1 MANPFEAIRAKAGDQ
16 QKSVDWYQ
24 AQVRKLGAINTN
36 QLMREGKFTNQIL
49 PGFMYMF
56 YYDPKYKE
64 TLPYYDRFPLVLP
77 FRRVPGGFYAIN
89 FHYLPYLV
97 RIRMLEFLNQYATDE
112 GMSENTR
119 LRLSWRLI
127 ESSSRL
133 KPIQHCVKHYLNDHV
148 RSRFLNIPYTDWV
161 TATQL
166 PVERFIGA
174 KKDTVWRETR
184 KKYL

>member
-1 MANPFEAIRAKAGDQ
+1 MANPFETLRQNVGD
-16 QKSVDWYQ
+16 KERSVTWYQ
-24 AQVRKLGAINTN
+24 SQVRKLGTINTN
-36 QLMREGKFTNQIL
+36 QLLREGVLTNQIF

-77 FRRVPGGFYAIN
+77 FRRVPGGFYGIN
-89 FHYLPYLV
+89 LHYLPYMI
-97 RIRMLEFLNQYATDE
+97 RIRMLGFLNQYATDTNMNE
-112 GMSENTR
+112 KTR

-133 KPIQHCVKHYLNDHV
+133 KPVQACVKHYLYDHV
-148 RSRFLNIPYTDWV
+148 RSRFLIIPSNDWV
-161 TATQL
+161 IASQL

-174 KKDTVWRETR
+174 QKDTVWRETR